1 MKLGRVGDLLW
12 QLSECVSLDF
22 RQKSVAVKL
31 LEDARDKQPPGSW
44 SLHHLLAH
52 RRHQD
57 VGARCSELQQQL
69 ERHCCTW

>member
-1 MKLGRVGDLLW
+1 MKPGGRVGDLLW

-52 RRHQD
+52 R
-57 VGARCSELQQQL
+57 
-69 ERHCCTW
+69 

>member
-31 LEDARDKQPPGSW
+31 LEDARDEQPPGSW
-44 SLHHLLAH
+44 SLHHLLVH
-52 RRHQD
+52 R
-57 VGARCSELQQQL
+57 
-69 ERHCCTW
+69 